1 MDGDEDL
8 EKPGQVPSKGS
19 GTGPTGTDQTDP
31 ASPNTTSRP
40 ARPDLHKGSW
50 HRRATRPITW
60 WILALIVLGI
70 GYRWVPASTWVIIH
84 VFTLGVLANSIHV
97 WSQHFVESLL
107 RARPD
112 DAFRVHQVRRIYLF
126 NIGIVVLITGMVG
139 SWLPVVYVGTAAVFA
154 GALWHAIVLTIQ
166 IRAAKQ
172 SRFRRI
178 IAFYPVAAFLLPV
191 GALLGATSATALLG
205 AGGSALAAPW
215 PERLLLAH
223 LAVSVL
229 GFVGLTVHATLVTFW
244 PVVLRARMI
253 DGQDTAG
260 YIGLWAMT
268 GGVVILATGALTG
281 LVWLATAGVVI
292 YLLAV
297 LAVGWYLLRTAI
309 RKPPAEFSAMSI
321 AVAMVWWVV
330 ALAWLAWLLGSTG
343 AASIRDVTVPL
354 LAGFAGQLLFGAM
367 SFLMPTV
374 MRGGPRAVRA
384 GMVEMNRLAAFRLV
398 LINVGL
404 VVYLWPGASSWVP
417 LTGSALAFVGYALF
431 VPILVLAVRRQLG
444 VIRARDDGPA
454 PGTTGAREQPGP
466 GPDVQI
472 APGRRRNLSGALVGV
487 LVCVLAVGAAVVFD
501 AA

>member
-1 MDGDEDL
+1 MDGDAEQGM
-8 EKPGQVPSKGS
+8 PGSGPSKGG
-19 GTGPTGTDQTDP
+19 GTGP
-31 ASPNTTSRP
+31 
-40 ARPDLHKGSW
+40 DLSKGSW
-50 HRRATRPITW
+50 HRRATRPIMW
-60 WILALIVLGI
+60 WIAALIVLGVVQ
-70 GYRWVPASTWVIIH
+70 RWVPSSTWVIIH

-107 RARPD
+107 HVRPGD
-112 DAFRVHQVRRIYLF
+112 SFRVHQVRRTYLF
-126 NIGIVVLITGMVG
+126 NIGVVVLIAGMIG
-139 SWLPVVYVGTAAVFA
+139 SRLPIVHVGTAIVFA
-154 GALWHAIVLTIQ
+154 GALWHAVVLTTQ
-166 IRAAKQ
+166 IRAAKR

-178 IAFYPVAAFLLPV
+178 LAFYPVAAFLLPV
-191 GALLGATSATALLG
+191 GALVGATSATALLG
-205 AGGSALAAPW
+205 AGDTALAAPW

-260 YIGLWAMT
+260 YLGLWAMT
-268 GGVVILATGALTG
+268 GGVVVLATGALTG
-281 LVWLATAGVVI
+281 LGWLATAGVVI

-309 RKPPAEFSAMSI
+309 RKPPAEFSAMSM

-330 ALAWLAWLLGSTG
+330 ALAWLAWLLGTTG

-384 GMVEMNRLAAFRLV
+384 GMVGMNRLVAFRLV
-398 LINVGL
+398 LINGGL
-404 VVYLWPGASSWVP
+404 VAHLWPGASSGV
-417 LTGSALAFVGYALF
+417 LLVGASLAFLGYALF
-431 VPILVLAVRRQLG
+431 VPILVLAVRAQLG
-444 VIRARDDGPA
+444 VIRARDDAPA
-454 PGTTGAREQPGP
+454 ADATGARGHPGP
-466 GPDVQI
+466 GPDVRI
-472 APGRRRNLSGALVGV
+472 APGRRRNLIGALAGV
-487 LVCVLAVGAAVVFD
+487 LVCVLAVGAAVVVD
-501 AA
+501 VS